1 MSKTTRR
8 SSGEFVFANTVTFAD
23 PSTIITTTDL
33 TTGDP
38 VITVNSGNTSVPG
51 SGAGLE
57 VATTGTNPSIL
68 YTSAAGGTWSFTE
81 AASIDFNSASIQN
94 FSISSLTNLTV
105 TNLSSG
111 NASLTGGYIDG
122 TPIGANVSAT
132 GTFTDLTAT
141 GTVNLGSFTGTN
153 FTGNVTGNIVAQ
165 DSTLIIDH
173 VAKTVTGDVTGDVD
187 GDITGDVKSTNGTIV
202 LDNGTDGTDAF
213 FRGNIKNSTGTATV
227 LNVTTATPVFTG
239 DVTGQVS
246 DISNH
251 DTGDLTEGSN
261 LYYTDTRVDD
271 RIANLSIASF
281 NDVDLTSVTANSILL
296 YNSSNSRFEVSSIG
310 QAVAQLVTDDD
321 AGTTTELTNMTTEV
335 ASGLS
340 APITIIAGT
349 NTVNIQALIR
359 YQTKTISASTEI
371 QVRLYRNSTQIAE
384 ETITETSTSYVTRLT
399 SFNVYDVPGAGTHT
413 YSVRYYAST
422 TDARLTPNPVLG
434 TGTASTNK
442 ISLTE
447 LVVQSQI
454 LTEVVQDTSPELG
467 GTLTNPSNYNINM
480 GGTGTVINVPN
491 PSNPTDVANKQW
503 VEAQVATA
511 NELSELTDVSIGT
524 PSNGD
529 VLKYNTGTSRW
540 EAGTDTD
547 TGLLNIVEDTT
558 PQLGGDLDLNSQ
570 NITGTG
576 DINTTGNAEFSGNLT
591 VQGNLTINGDTTT
604 IDVTQLEVDD
614 PMVYLNRNA
623 GGSSNNSLDSGIL
636 IERGSTE
643 DHAGMIWQESTDR
656 FKFLTSSSIT
666 SSTTVVTNI
675 TLADIEAATAH
686 VTATTAQYADLA
698 ELYVTDEEYETG
710 TVLVFGG
717 SAEVTQSTKAMD
729 HRIAGVVSH
738 EPAYLMNSD
747 QKGKTVAVALRGRVP
762 VSIIGPVKKGDLIV
776 TSDIP
781 GVGQAYAGVTNC
793 VYVIGKAIEDDE
805 TENLVRLIT
814 CLV

>member
-57 VATTGTNPSIL
+57 VATTGTKPSIL

-141 GTVNLGSFTGTN
+141 GTVNLGSFTGTD

-349 NTVNIQALIR
+349 NTVNIQVLIR

-511 NELSELTDVSIGT
+511 NELSELTDVSVGT